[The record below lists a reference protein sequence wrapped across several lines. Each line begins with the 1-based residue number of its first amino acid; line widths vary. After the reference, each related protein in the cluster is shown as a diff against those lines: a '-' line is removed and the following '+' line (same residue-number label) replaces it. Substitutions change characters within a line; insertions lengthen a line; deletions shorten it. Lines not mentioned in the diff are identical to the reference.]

1 MPRTV
6 RIGYF
11 SPIVNFPARRL
22 VIWTCAVA
30 VVAILAVLSVGPSG
44 VRAAKC
50 KIVVNGAATQS
61 NVSPCVVDQ
70 TFVGIG
76 NTIVNRIMAKANT
89 GNNNT
94 GGGAI
99 QTGSATAIVKITNR
113 VNSTS
118 AGSVVINEVMWMGS
132 GESPSDEW
140 IELRNTTSGDIDL
153 SGWKI
158 ENALASNDTVIIP
171 AGYTIPANGFFLIAN
186 YDVTH
191 SDSALVLTVAVDLVT
206 NISLHNSYSQ
216 NGALVLKDAEETVV
230 DQTPVPAGSD
240 WPAGINDTTKQS
252 MERNLIAGDGSDFG
266 SWHTCIAADCNS
278 SSFWKTAG
286 GPNYGTP
293 KAANSTP

>member
-113 VNSTS
+113 VDST
-118 AGSVVINEVMWMGS
+118 
-132 GESPSDEW
+132 SDEW

-191 SDSALVLTVAVDLVT
+191 SDSALVLTVAADLVT